1 MFLSMLCHLLW
12 SMTGSMT
19 RRTSV
24 PSHTIDRYR
33 AHLSMINNCGTYIGP
48 HSYHCSS
55 VIPHRVHGVHRIQGL
70 LLSHCA
76 KANEDF
82 TIFRMSRAIN
92 QARISLYS
100 NSLEGGQS
108 GLCTAVSYITR
119 ISSRYHAKY
128 LHAVVSRNTGSPKFL
143 EY

>member
-12 SMTGSMT
+12 SMTGSIA
-19 RRTSV
+19 RRTSM
-24 PSHTIDRYR
+24 PLHTIDRYR

-70 LLSHCA
+70 LLSHYA

-82 TIFRMSRAIN
+82 TIFRMPRAIY
-92 QARISLYS
+92 QARISDLS
-100 NSLEGGQS
+100 KLLEGGQS
-108 GLCTAVSYITR
+108 ELCTAASYITR
-119 ISSRYHAKY
+119 ISSHYHAKY
-128 LHAVVSRNTGSPKFL
+128 LHAIVIRNTGPRKFSH
-143 EY
+143 